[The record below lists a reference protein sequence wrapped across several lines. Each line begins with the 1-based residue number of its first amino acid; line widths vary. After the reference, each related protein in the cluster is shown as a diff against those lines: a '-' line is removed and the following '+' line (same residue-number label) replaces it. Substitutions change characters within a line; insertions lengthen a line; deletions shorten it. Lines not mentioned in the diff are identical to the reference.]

1 MKDTA
6 KITDL
11 CHTGRLEGYHSMM
24 LKYCAKRGHFSHLGI
39 VARVRLAA
47 LDNNHN
53 TGCGQAVI
61 KSGEQEGQAQYKL
74 CFPKANQRW
83 VAKPV
88 TEKKSCEYFKVL
100 LSQVVQRCE
109 EGNIITQVR
118 I

>member
-11 CHTGRLEGYHSMM
+11 CHTGRLEGYHSVM
-24 LKYCAKRGHFSHLGI
+24 LKYCAKPGHFSHLGI
-39 VARVRLAA
+39 VARARLAA
-47 LDNNHN
+47 LYNNHN

-74 CFPKANQRW
+74 CFPEANKRW

-88 TEKKSCEYFKVL
+88 TEKKLCEYLKFYSLRLFSAVK
-100 LSQVVQRCE
+100 RE
-109 EGNIITQVR
+109 T
-118 I
+118 

>member
-24 LKYCAKRGHFSHLGI
+24 LKYCAKPGHFSHLGI
-39 VARVRLAA
+39 VARARLAT

-53 TGCGQAVI
+53 WLWSSCNQVWGTGRLGTVQTLLSRSKQAMGC
-61 KSGEQEGQAQYKL
+61 KTS
-74 CFPKANQRW
+74 NR
-83 VAKPV
+83 
-88 TEKKSCEYFKVL
+88 KKSCEYFKVL

-109 EGNIITQVR
+109 EGNIIAQVR